1 MSKMDRRRNL
11 RKRKKAPR
19 ALTAQQKA
27 QRIAQRNAEWEDDE
41 QSSESEEWYSG
52 CEHDP
57 RAYQRGGYLKVE
69 PGQKLNQRYKIQR
82 RLGWGH
88 FAMVYLAK
96 DLAYK
101 GGSGSEFVA
110 LKIQKSSIDYQEA
123 AEEEIPFLERV
134 VKEMKN
140 CEEKAE
146 AQRVVRMID
155 HFIAFGPHGK
165 HYVMVFEVLG
175 LCSAELLQDFREGIP
190 IVSVKCIMKDILNS
204 LDFLHEICGIVHMD
218 IKPENVIFS
227 RTTKIDQAENE
238 LYQKHYRQK
247 ADRKALKEAKRRL
260 SKTGEKLKKSK
271 KKGLKQKIVKLE
283 KKIMA
288 HEQLEELPDLGK
300 RSEDFIE
307 NMLDCQE
314 AGKPYPSA
322 FLCDLG
328 TACWKE
334 DLNKFEVGTRYGR
347 PPEMLVGAKCGPP
360 ADIWA
365 AACLCLEF
373 LTGEPFFDP
382 SDEDDDGNPLD
393 PDNEHLKLITEALG
407 RKWPKSIL
415 NGPNSRDYFD
425 RTGKLKSEVDD
436 VGIKTI
442 LSEQLGWEER
452 MLDSLLDFI
461 LPMLQRDPD
470 MRAVASQMKDHPWLK
485 INAEDLEHAKEWR
498 QEFVIDAYTSSES
511 EDEDEYSEESSSEG
525 GAVEEINTKLEE
537 EKILIE

>member
-1 MSKMDRRRNL
+1 MSKLDRRRNL

-27 QRIAQRNAEWEDDE
+27 QRIAQRNAEWEEEE

-57 RAYQRGGYLKVE
+57 RAYQKGGYLKVQ

-88 FAMVYLAK
+88 FAMVYLAT
-96 DLAYK
+96 DLEYK
-101 GGSGSEFVA
+101 EGSGSEFVA
-110 LKIQKSSIDYQEA
+110 LKIQKSSPDYQEA
-123 AEEEIPFLERV
+123 AEEEIPFLKRV
-134 VKEMKN
+134 VDEMKKS
-140 CEEKAE
+140 EENSDG
-146 AQRVVRMID
+146 QRVVRMID
-155 HFIAFGPHGK
+155 HFIAFGPYGK

-190 IVSVKCIMKDILNS
+190 IIVVKCIMKDILNS
-204 LDFLHEICGIVHMD
+204 LDFLHEKCGIIHMD

-227 RTTKIDQAENE
+227 RTAEIDQAENE
-238 LYQKHYRQK
+238 LYQRHYRQK
-247 ADRKALKEAKRRL
+247 ADRKALKEVKRRL
-260 SKTGEKLKKSK
+260 CKDGKKLKRNK
-271 KKGLKQKIVKLE
+271 KKALKQKIAKLE
-283 KKIMA
+283 KKISA
-288 HEQLEELPDLGK
+288 HEELEELPDLGK

-307 NMLDCQE
+307 NMLDCQA

-382 SDEDDDGNPLD
+382 SDEDEDGNPLD
-393 PDNEHLKLITEALG
+393 PDNEHLKLMTEALG
-407 RKWPKSIL
+407 KKWPKSIL

-425 RTGKLKSEVDD
+425 RNGRLKCEVDD

-442 LSEQLGWEER
+442 LSEQLGWEDG

-461 LPMLQRDPD
+461 LPMLQRDQD
-470 MRAVASQMKDHPWLK
+470 RRAVASQMKVHPWLK
-485 INAEDLEHAKEWR
+485 IDEEDIIQAKDWR
-498 QEFVIDAYTSSES
+498 QEFIIDAYSES
-511 EDEDEYSEESSSEG
+511 GSDSEDSEESSTESKV
-525 GAVEEINTKLEE
+525 VEEINTKQGKKL
-537 EKILIE
+537 LIE

>member
-1 MSKMDRRRNL
+1 M

-27 QRIAQRNAEWEDDE
+27 QRIAQRNAEWEDEE

-57 RAYQRGGYLKVE
+57 RAYQKGGYLKVE

-96 DLAYK
+96 DLEYK
-101 GGSGSEFVA
+101 DGSGSEFVA
-110 LKIQKSSIDYQEA
+110 LKIQKSSLDYQEA

-134 VKEMKN
+134 VEEMKKS
-140 CEEKAE
+140 EEKAE
-146 AQRVVRMID
+146 APRVVTMID

-204 LDFLHEICGIVHMD
+204 LDFLHERCGIIHMD

-227 RTTKIDQAENE
+227 RTKEIDEAENE

-247 ADRKALKEAKRRL
+247 ADRKALKEAKRKL
-260 SKTGEKLKKSK
+260 SKDGDKLKKNK
-271 KKGLKQKIVKLE
+271 KKGLKQKIAKLE
-283 KKIMA
+283 KKIRA
-288 HEQLEELPDLGK
+288 HEELEELPDPGK

-307 NMLDCQE
+307 DMLECQ
-314 AGKPYPSA
+314 AATKPYPSA

-382 SDEDDDGNPLD
+382 SDEDEEGNPLD

-407 RKWPKSIL
+407 RKWPKCIL
-415 NGPNSRDYFD
+415 SGPNSRDYFD
-425 RTGKLKSEVDD
+425 RTGRLKSEVDD

-442 LSEQLGWEER
+442 LSEQLGWEDG
-452 MLDSLLDFI
+452 MLDPLLDFI
-461 LPMLQRDPD
+461 LPMLKRDPD
-470 MRAVASQMKDHPWLK
+470 QRAVASQMKDHPWLK
-485 INAEDLEHAKEWR
+485 IEAEDLEQAKEWM
-498 QEFVIDAYTSSES
+498 QEYVVDAYTPSDS
-511 EDEDEYSEESSSEG
+511 EDEDEDEDSEESFGEDE
-525 GAVEEINTKLEE
+525 AEEEINKKLGES
-537 EKILIE
+537 ILIE